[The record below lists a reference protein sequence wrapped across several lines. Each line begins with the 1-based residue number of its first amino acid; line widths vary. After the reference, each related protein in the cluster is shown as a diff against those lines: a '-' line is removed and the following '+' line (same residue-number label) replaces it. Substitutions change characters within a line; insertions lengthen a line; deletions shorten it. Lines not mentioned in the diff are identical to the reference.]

1 MTMPNICIYICEQQ
15 RVHKRSQRR
24 MRLNLA
30 TRDIFRIFTVSGQIS
45 TVINKG
51 YMSTMHSY
59 TLLESI
65 VYELQSKG
73 AIVDPCVVDDL
84 ITCITT
90 TKKVEYNK
98 INLNK

>member
-1 MTMPNICIYICEQQ
+1 
-15 RVHKRSQRR
+15 
-24 MRLNLA
+24 
-30 TRDIFRIFTVSGQIS
+30 
-45 TVINKG
+45 
-51 YMSTMHSY
+51 MSTMHSY

-65 VYELQSKG
+65 VYKLQEKG

-98 INLNK
+98 INLK

>member
-1 MTMPNICIYICEQQ
+1 MLK
-15 RVHKRSQRR
+15 H
-24 MRLNLA
+24 LA

-73 AIVDPCVVDDL
+73 DIVDPCVVDDL

>member
-1 MTMPNICIYICEQQ
+1 MLSLPLQKFIKI
-15 RVHKRSQRR
+15 
-24 MRLNLA
+24 NLA
-30 TRDIFRIFTVSGQIS
+30 PRIPVRTFTVLEQVS
-45 TVINKG
+45 TTLNKG
-51 YMSTMHSY
+51 YMSKTMHSY

-90 TKKVEYNK
+90 TKKVEYHK
-98 INLNK
+98 IEL

>member
-1 MTMPNICIYICEQQ
+1 
-15 RVHKRSQRR
+15 
-24 MRLNLA
+24 
-30 TRDIFRIFTVSGQIS
+30 
-45 TVINKG
+45 
-51 YMSTMHSY
+51 MSKTMHSY

-98 INLNK
+98 VILKKNIKDNKNIY

>member
-1 MTMPNICIYICEQQ
+1 
-15 RVHKRSQRR
+15 
-24 MRLNLA
+24 
-30 TRDIFRIFTVSGQIS
+30 
-45 TVINKG
+45 
-51 YMSTMHSY
+51 MSTMHSY

-84 ITCITT
+84 ITCINT

-98 INLNK
+98 VELQFKNESY

>member
-1 MTMPNICIYICEQQ
+1 MCIGVKKITQENKNTRIKTRLPHRGVVYL
-15 RVHKRSQRR
+15 RVVNNEVNT
-24 MRLNLA
+24 L
-30 TRDIFRIFTVSGQIS
+30 
-45 TVINKG
+45 NKG

-98 INLNK
+98 IKL

>member
-1 MTMPNICIYICEQQ
+1 
-15 RVHKRSQRR
+15 
-24 MRLNLA
+24 LA
-30 TRDIFRIFTVSGQIS
+30 TRDIFRIFPMLMQLS
-45 TVINKG
+45 TNVNKG

-73 AIVDPCVVDDL
+73 SIVDPCVVDDL
-84 ITCITT
+84 ITCIST

-98 INLNK
+98 INLK

>member
-1 MTMPNICIYICEQQ
+1 
-15 RVHKRSQRR
+15 
-24 MRLNLA
+24 
-30 TRDIFRIFTVSGQIS
+30 
-45 TVINKG
+45 
-51 YMSTMHSY
+51 MSTMHSY

-84 ITCITT
+84 ITCINT

-98 INLNK
+98 ITL

>member
-1 MTMPNICIYICEQQ
+1 
-15 RVHKRSQRR
+15 
-24 MRLNLA
+24 MRLNLD
-30 TRDIFRIFTVSGQIS
+30 TRDIFRIFTVLEQLS
-45 TVINKG
+45 TTLNKG

-84 ITCITT
+84 ITCINT
-90 TKKVEYNK
+90 TKKVEYTKVILKKNIKDNK
-98 INLNK
+98 KIY

>member
-1 MTMPNICIYICEQQ
+1 
-15 RVHKRSQRR
+15 
-24 MRLNLA
+24 
-30 TRDIFRIFTVSGQIS
+30 
-45 TVINKG
+45 
-51 YMSTMHSY
+51 MSKTMHSY

-84 ITCITT
+84 ITCINT

-98 INLNK
+98 VELQFKNTAKY

>member
-1 MTMPNICIYICEQQ
+1 MQE
-15 RVHKRSQRR
+15 
-24 MRLNLA
+24 
-30 TRDIFRIFTVSGQIS
+30 F
-45 TVINKG
+45 
-51 YMSTMHSY
+51 HSY